1 MKDLII
7 IRHGQAEHNPRAEYA
22 KANGCSHEEFV
33 NFMRQD
39 DVLDARLTPLGITQ
53 AQAIQVPPQS
63 VELIVS
69 SSLTR
74 ALETAEYVYPYHH
87 DASPSNAMT
96 TTSHGTT
103 RKVGVEYFRE
113 ISGDLLNAQRRTK
126 QELQQ
131 DFIHWNFDDITDDQ
145 DTLWSPTME
154 NVLAAA
160 ERGYLGFQW
169 LLQQPESK
177 ILLVSHGGILRY
189 TMNDHPLVILQDERK
204 HAADDGMEK
213 KAATSRFDNCEMRRY
228 RLEWGESSH
237 NGDEEGRRPIVL
249 TQIDHELCQE
259 ISPTM

>member
-7 IRHGQAEHNPRAEYA
+7 IRHGQAQHNPRAEHA

-33 NFMRQD
+33 NLMRQD

-53 AQAIQVPPQS
+53 AQAIQLPPHT
-63 VELIVS
+63 VELVAS

-74 ALETAEYVYPYHH
+74 ALETAEYVYPH
-87 DASPSNAMT
+87 DPT
-96 TTSHGTT
+96 TTTT
-103 RKVGVEYFRE
+103 TTVARKVGLEYFRE

-131 DFIHWNFDDITDDQ
+131 DFIHWNFDTVMDEQ
-145 DTLWSPTME
+145 DTLWTPSME
-154 NVLAAA
+154 NVMAAA

-189 TMNDHPLVILQDERK
+189 TMNDHPLVILKDERSN
-204 HAADDGMEK
+204 DDDNVDK
-213 KAATSRFDNCEMRRY
+213 KAITSRFDNCEMRRY
-228 RLEWGESSH
+228 RLEWGDAS
-237 NGDEEGRRPIVL
+237 NGEKEGRRPIVL
-249 TQIDHELCQE
+249 TQLDF
-259 ISPTM
+259 